1 MPRLHIYAPQKL
13 IDGINML
20 VEQGIADGA
29 TPSEINRSSVA
40 AELLEIGLRVKQM
53 KNKSSGDEES
63 AEERFRKELMKEVIK
78 SRLVSQQVLML
89 LFGIKEIK
97 EDSRNDYNKLIDW
110 LKDQLDARMDSV
122 FSEDK

>member
-13 IDGINML
+13 IDGINIL

-63 AEERFRKELMKEVIK
+63 AEERFRKELMKEAIK

-110 LKDQLDARMDSV
+110 LKEQLDARMDSV
-122 FSEDK
+122 FSEGK

>member
-63 AEERFRKELMKEVIK
+63 AEERFRKELMKEAIK

-110 LKDQLDARMDSV
+110 LKEQLDTRMDSV

>member
-63 AEERFRKELMKEVIK
+63 AEERFRKELMKEAIK

-110 LKDQLDARMDSV
+110 LKEQLDARMDSV

>member
-20 VEQGIADGA
+20 VEQGVADGA

-63 AEERFRKELMKEVIK
+63 AEERFRKELMKEAIK

-110 LKDQLDARMDSV
+110 LKEQLDARMDSV